1 MELNRP
7 FFKEPGSCGCH
18 RAAQHDGAAFAR
30 SGEGLDVWHLKN
42 LKTEQEKDKSNGLS
56 SCVIFHIR
64 RY

>member
-42 LKTEQEKDKSNGLS
+42 LKTEQEKRQVQWTIIM
-56 SCVIFHIR
+56 CHIS
-64 RY
+64 Y